1 MQVASPPDLALIAAV
16 LHRLNVDHPDAPV
29 AFAGT
34 GLPHT
39 LHVLRAAGVTHPD
52 RLFEVERLPL
62 ALDFEDARYAIVE
75 PARRAGVLWEP
86 EAVDRVVEVSSGYPA
101 HIQLFADAAWRVA
114 PGPDRVTR
122 GDVEVA
128 IPRAADQLERR
139 TLGPRWD
146 RISDRQMEFMAAL
159 ALLGG
164 QSSTGQIAR
173 ALGRQQQELSWLR
186 EELLAEG
193 DVYSPRRGQLHM
205 TMPLFRSYILSRYE
219 RMRGDADIPLLGLE
233 EMKHNLESQQ
243 LDRGHQA

>member
-164 QSSTGQIAR
+164 SRQPGRSPGRWVGSNKSS
-173 ALGRQQQELSWLR
+173 
-186 EELLAEG
+186 
-193 DVYSPRRGQLHM
+193 RGCV
-205 TMPLFRSYILSRYE
+205 RSFWQKAMSIHH
-219 RMRGDADIPLLGLE
+219 GADSCI
-233 EMKHNLESQQ
+233 
-243 LDRGHQA
+243 